1 MKEFFTNITARGRR
15 YERFVAACAE
25 NFDAPL

>member
-1 MKEFFTNITARGRR
+1 MKEFFMSITVRERR
-15 YERFVAACAE
+15 YESFVAACAE